1 MVTRVLRV
9 VMSALALALLLAAC
23 GDRSGAASPFTS
35 TDITEVDWG
44 RDFHLTDHNGVPRRL
59 ADFKGKAVMLF
70 FGYIHCPDI
79 CPTTLADM
87 AEVVKQLGA
96 DGERVQGLFVTVD
109 PRRDTPQVLAQFVPA
124 FHPRFL
130 GLYADEGTTAS
141 LAKDFKIYYRAQPA
155 AGADGERVQG
165 LFVTVDPRRDT
176 PQVLAQFVPA
186 FHPRFLGL
194 YADEGTT
201 ASLAKDF
208 KIYYRAQPADAQGNY
223 TVDHNGGIFVFD
235 PRGRLRLFVGGQ
247 RSVAA
252 VAADVAL
259 LLKQ

>member
-87 AEVVKQLGA
+87 AAVVKQL
-96 DGERVQGLFVTVD
+96 
-109 PRRDTPQVLAQFVPA
+109 
-124 FHPRFL
+124 
-130 GLYADEGTTAS
+130 
-141 LAKDFKIYYRAQPA
+141 
-155 AGADGERVQG
+155 GADGERVQG